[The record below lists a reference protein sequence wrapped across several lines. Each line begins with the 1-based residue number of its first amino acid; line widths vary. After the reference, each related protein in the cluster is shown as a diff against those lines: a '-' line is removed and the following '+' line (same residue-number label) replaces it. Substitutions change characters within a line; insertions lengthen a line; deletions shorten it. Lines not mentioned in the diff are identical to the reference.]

1 MLTRQFCVFIFI
13 LFLPKSLWSQ
23 NYNFTNYNL
32 KEGLPQSQVSTI
44 YQARDRTLWL
54 GSFGGVSNF
63 DGLTFKSYTKAD
75 GLLSNNVGCIVEDSK
90 GQIWV
95 GTDNGINLIRHG
107 KVTKVVEGIDVY
119 SLQIDANGTIWGLSN
134 RKLFKLQQRKI
145 VFVNVVDGESVTCLN
160 KDRKGSLYVF
170 VRRVG
175 VFKLN
180 KDKWLPHAVFPAD
193 AANNYVSKLLFDD
206 KDADKFY
213 LATMKN
219 GVFAAANGNVTQI
232 FHQSDVE
239 SYFDIAQD
247 TDGSIWVATQKGA
260 YLVKAGQPTVVFN
273 EQNGLKT
280 SRVNVVVK
288 DVENNV
294 WLSSFGDGIF
304 RYEGNAFI
312 KYDRFKGRDL
322 AYPVSGIALDKQQK
336 LWVSTFNKGLYRFD
350 GEHVTQPEAAKIK
363 DKHVYFVT
371 ADRDSNILL
380 SLQNEGLWQY
390 NGTRF
395 VQMPFTKGTNIAALT
410 QDEAKDFYL
419 GEINSVTYLSK
430 SRIERIVGFKGWVS
444 CLYHHRKDSVLL
456 GTSSGIYLIKN
467 QKIDKQF
474 QISELENAYVT
485 GIVKSKD
492 VLFFCTIGDGLVTY
506 DMRSKVVK
514 RYSTDD
520 GLSSNDIYSATFDRH
535 GILWLGT
542 GRGINKLK
550 YGAAAQ
556 RYQIIKG
563 NSPVVEANQN
573 AIVSF
578 HDDILVGTTT
588 GLIWCNTKL
597 LREKQAA
604 PAIFIKTVQVV
615 DRKTNEK
622 KVALNSSLQNLPVI
636 NLKYSQ
642 NHVTINY
649 KGISLANPQYVVYRY
664 YLQGF
669 DKGFGEQVATTQAE
683 YFALPPGS
691 YTFKVFAEVNGEKSR
706 TVTFSFVIE
715 PPFYA
720 TSWFKA
726 LVFIA
731 IILLIWTTVYIILKT
746 KERARKRREAI
757 KLEEQAKIR
766 KQTAEDFHDDIG
778 NKLTRINV
786 LSEILDKK
794 IDGQQEEQKELV
806 RLIKENAGFLYTGTK
821 DVLWALDPKSDNAYE
836 IMQHI
841 RNFGIDL
848 FQHTQI
854 VFQMDG
860 LDEKY
865 LKWKM
870 SMEQNRNLTLIV
882 KEVLTN
888 ILKHAG
894 AKNVTIVV
902 FEEENQTLKI
912 EVTDDGKGFKM
923 DTTGNGRGLQNIRN
937 RCQRIHANLEMA
949 TKLGEGTKVSIANIK
964 PIRI

>member
-1 MLTRQFCVFIFI
+1 MLTRQFCVFLFI
-13 LFLPKSLWSQ
+13 LISPKFLWSQ

-32 KEGLPQSQVSTI
+32 KEGLQQSQVSTI
-44 YQARDRTLWL
+44 YQAKDRTLWL

-107 KVTKVVEGIDVY
+107 KITKVVDGIDVY
-119 SLQIDANGTIWGLSN
+119 SLQIDRQGNIWGLAN
-134 RKLFKLQQRKI
+134 RKLFKLQKNKI
-145 VFVNVVDGESVTCLN
+145 VFVNVVEGEAITCLN
-160 KDRKGSLYVF
+160 KDKKENLYVF

-175 VFKLN
+175 VFKLD
-180 KDKWLPHAVFPAD
+180 KIKWLPHAVFPAD
-193 AANNYVSKLLFDD
+193 AANNYVVKLMFDH

-213 LATMKN
+213 IATVKN
-219 GVFAAANGNVTQI
+219 GVFVSTNGNVNPI
-232 FHQSDVE
+232 FYKPDVE

-260 YLVKAGQPTVVFN
+260 YLVKTGQNPIVFN

-280 SRVNVVVK
+280 NRVNVVLK
-288 DVENNV
+288 DVENNI

-304 RYEGNAFI
+304 RYEGDAFI

-322 AYPVSGIALDKQQK
+322 AYPVSGIAMDKHQK
-336 LWVSTFNKGLYRFD
+336 LWVSTFNKGLFRFD
-350 GEHVTQPEAAKIK
+350 GENITQPEAAKIK

-371 ADRDSNILL
+371 ADVDSNILL
-380 SLQNEGLWQY
+380 SLQNEGLWKY
-390 NGTRF
+390 KGATF
-395 VQMPFTKGTNIAALT
+395 TQMPFTKGTNISALA
-410 QDEAKDFYL
+410 QDEARNFYL
-419 GEINSVTYLSK
+419 GEINAVTYLAK
-430 SRIERIVGFKGWVS
+430 SSVEKITGFKGWVS
-444 CLYHHRKDSVLL
+444 CLFHHRKDSIIL
-456 GTSSGIYLIKN
+456 GTSSGVYLIKN
-467 QKIDKQF
+467 QKIDSQF
-474 QISELENAYVT
+474 KIKALENAYVT
-485 GIVKSKD
+485 GVVKD
-492 VLFFCTIGDGLVTY
+492 NNVLFFCTIGDGLVSFDT
-506 DMRSKVVK
+506 RNKTVK
-514 RYSTDD
+514 RYLTAD

-535 GILWLGT
+535 GTLWLGT

-550 YGAAAQ
+550 YNTPSQ

-563 NSPVVEANQN
+563 NSPIVEANQN
-573 AIVSF
+573 AIISF

-588 GLIWCNTKL
+588 GVIRCNTKL
-597 LREKQAA
+597 LRETQSA
-604 PAIFIKTVQVV
+604 PAIAIKAISIV
-615 DRKTNEK
+615 DRKTNDK
-622 KVALNSSLQNLPVI
+622 KVALNSSLEKWPLL
-636 NLKYSQ
+636 NLKHSQ
-642 NHVTINY
+642 NHITINY
-649 KGISLANPQYVVYRY
+649 KGISLANPQYVVYKY

-669 DKGFGEQVATTQAE
+669 DKDFGEQVSSTQAE
-683 YFALPPGS
+683 YFALPPGN

-706 TVTFSFVIE
+706 TVMFSFVIN

-720 TSWFKA
+720 TLWFKA
-726 LVFIA
+726 LAFVVVA
-731 IILLIWTTVYIILKT
+731 LLIWLTIYIILKA
-746 KERARKRREAI
+746 KERARRHREAI

-821 DVLWALDPKSDNAYE
+821 DVLWALDPQSDNVYV

-854 VFQMDG
+854 TFQMEG
-860 LDEKY
+860 FDEKY

-882 KEVLTN
+882 KEILTN

-894 AKNVTIVV
+894 AKNVNIVV

-912 EVTDDGKGFKM
+912 EVIDDGKGFEI
-923 DTTGNGRGLQNIRN
+923 DATGNGRGLQNIKN
-937 RCQRIHANLEMA
+937 RCQRIHANLEMV